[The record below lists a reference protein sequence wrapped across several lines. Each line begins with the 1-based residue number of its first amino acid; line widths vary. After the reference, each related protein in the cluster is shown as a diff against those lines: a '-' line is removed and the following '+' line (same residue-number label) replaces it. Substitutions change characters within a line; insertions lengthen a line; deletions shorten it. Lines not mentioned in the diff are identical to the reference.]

1 MKLNVLDQ
9 TFTYDNP
16 VTLEQ
21 VTRDLSLEDVL
32 AATVNGRL
40 RELTYVLTKDCDIN
54 FIGYESPDAIHMYEA
69 TLRYVI
75 AMAVHRI
82 FGQSTIHFNYNI
94 SRSILAI
101 FEGLKGTLN
110 NSKLGELK
118 TEVDRIIAGDYPI
131 NRRRVSVGEALQLY
145 KSYHMHDK
153 ADIIKYRDEEYV
165 NLYECEGY
173 MNYMFGY
180 MLPSTGYIK
189 KYQFRLYHPGF
200 LIHYPR
206 AELNGEIPPFIDE
219 PTFGKALKKSAKWGQ
234 VISGNTIPRMN
245 EWAKDQEKAI
255 EFVNMCETKHF
266 HMLSELGDLI
276 DSNADSIRLIAIAGP
291 SSSGKTT
298 FAKRLRIELMTRGIH
313 PIRIS
318 IDDYYLGKDYAPKDD
333 FDMPDLEHIE
343 ALDLKQFNDDMLAL
357 VQGETVTLPHFNF
370 QTGKRE
376 AGQKLQLTG
385 DTPIIIEGIHALN
398 ERLTAS
404 IPKHQKFKIYI
415 SPQTQL
421 HIDDHNPI
429 SITELRLLRRIVRD
443 QQFRGTPAI
452 ETMEMWQSVRRGE
465 FKWIYPFQKEAD
477 YVFNSELSYELAVLK
492 KYAIQQLRAI
502 PTESKHFITANRL
515 LKFLKYFVD
524 IDDKLVPINSLIRE
538 FIGGSCFE

>member
-1 MKLNVLDQ
+1 MELMVCDKQL
-9 TFTYDNP
+9 TYDHP
-16 VTLEQ
+16 VTLEEVVQ
-21 VTRDLSLEDVL
+21 ACGGKDIL
-32 AATVNGRL
+32 AATINGRL
-40 RELTYVLTKDCDIN
+40 RELTYVVTKDSDIS

-69 TLRYVI
+69 TLRYIV

-82 FGQSTIHFNYNI
+82 FGKSTIHFNYSI

-110 NSKLGELK
+110 QSKLDELQR
-118 TEVDRIIAGDYPI
+118 EIDAIIKADYPI
-131 NRRRVSVGEALQLY
+131 NRRRISVGEALKLY
-145 KSYHMHDK
+145 RTFNMLDK
-153 ADIIKYRDEEYV
+153 VDIIKYREEEYV

-180 MLPSTGYIK
+180 MLPSTGYMK
-189 KYQFRLYHPGF
+189 TYQLRLYHPGF

-206 AELNGEIPPFIDE
+206 AELQGDIPPFIDE
-219 PTFGKALKKSAKWGQ
+219 PTFGKALKESAKWGQ
-234 VISGNTIPRMN
+234 IISGNTIPRMN
-245 EWAKDQEKAI
+245 EWAKDSEKAI

-276 DSNADSIRLIAIAGP
+276 SSNADSIRLIAIAGP

-318 IDDYYLGKDYAPKDD
+318 IDDYYLGKELAPKDHLD
-333 FDMPDLEHIE
+333 KPDLEHIE
-343 ALDLKQFNDDMLAL
+343 ALDLELFNHDMLAL
-357 VQGETVTLPHFNF
+357 VQGEAVTLPHFNF
-370 QTGKRE
+370 QTGKRQ
-376 AGQKLQLTG
+376 AGKKIQLKG

-524 IDDKLVPINSLIRE
+524 IDDALVPINSLIRE
-538 FIGGSCFE
+538 FIGGSCYE

>member
-1 MKLNVLDQ
+1 MELKVCDQILNYDQ
-9 TFTYDNP
+9 P
-16 VTLEQ
+16 V
-21 VTRDLSLEDVL
+21 VLEDIVKACNGQNVL
-32 AATVNGRL
+32 AATIDGRL
-40 RELTYVLTKDCDIN
+40 RELTYVVTKDSEIN

-69 TLRYVI
+69 TLRYIV
-75 AMAVHRI
+75 AMAVHRV
-82 FGQSTIHFNYNI
+82 FGQAKIHFNYSI

-101 FEGLKGTLN
+101 FEGLKGALN
-110 NSKLGELK
+110 QQKLDELK
-118 TEVDRIIAGDYPI
+118 KEVDYIIQSDFPI
-131 NRRRVSVGEALQLY
+131 KRRRISVGEALQLY
-145 KSYHMHDK
+145 KSFNMDDK
-153 ADIIKYRDEEYV
+153 VDIIKYREEEYV

-180 MLPSTGYIK
+180 MLPSTGYIQD
-189 KYQFRLYHPGF
+189 YAFRLYHPGF

-206 AELNGEIPPFIDE
+206 AELNGKIPPFNDE
-219 PTFGKALKKSAKWGQ
+219 PTFGRALKDSARWGQ
-234 VISGNTIPRMN
+234 IISGNTIPRMN
-245 EWAKDQEKAI
+245 EWAKDKEKVV

-266 HMLSELGDLI
+266 HMLSDLGDMI
-276 DSNADSIRLIAIAGP
+276 ASNADSLRLIAIAGP

-298 FAKRLRIELMTRGIH
+298 FAKRLRVELMTRGIH

-318 IDDYYLGKDYAPKDD
+318 IDDYYLGIDKAPLDHENK
-333 FDMPDLEHIE
+333 PDLEHIE
-343 ALDLKQFNDDMLAL
+343 ALDLELFNHDMLAL
-357 VQGETVTLPHFNF
+357 IQGEAVTLPHFNF
-370 QTGKRE
+370 QTGKRQT
-376 AGQKLQLTG
+376 GKKIQLKA

-443 QQFRGTPAI
+443 QQFRGTSAMD
-452 ETMEMWQSVRRGE
+452 TMAMWQSVRRGE

-502 PTESKHFITANRL
+502 PTESEYFITANRL

-524 IDDKLVPINSLIRE
+524 IDDKSVPINSLIRE

>member
-1 MKLNVLDQ
+1 MKLHVMDQ
-9 TFTYDNP
+9 VVTYDHL
-16 VTLEQ
+16 VSIEEVLQ
-21 VTRDLSLEDVL
+21 SLNLKDIL
-32 AATVNGRL
+32 GATVNGRL
-40 RELTYVLTKDCDIN
+40 RELSYVLTKDADIQ
-54 FIGYESPDAIHMYEA
+54 FIGYDSPDAIHMYEA
-69 TLRYVI
+69 TLRYII
-75 AMAVHRI
+75 AMAAHRI
-82 FGQSTIHFNYNI
+82 FGKATIHFNYSI

-101 FEGLKGTLN
+101 FEGLKGNLN
-110 NSKLGELK
+110 ADKLSELK
-118 TEVDRIIAGDYPI
+118 AEVDRIIASDYHI
-131 NRRRVSVGEALQLY
+131 YRKRVSIGEALKLY
-145 KSYHMHDK
+145 RNFGMLDK
-153 ADIIKYRDEEYV
+153 VEIIKYREEEYV

-189 KYQFRLYHPGF
+189 SYAFRLYHPGF

-206 AELNGEIPPFIDE
+206 AELNGAIPEFVDE
-219 PTFGKALKKSAKWGQ
+219 PTFGKALKDSARWGQ
-234 VISGNTIPRMN
+234 IIRGNTIPRMN
-245 EWAKDQEKAI
+245 EWAKDDQKAI

-266 HMLSELGDLI
+266 HMLSELGDMI
-276 DSNADSIRLIAIAGP
+276 ANNSDSLRLIAIAGP

-298 FAKRLRIELMTRGIH
+298 FAKRLRVELMTRGIH
-313 PIRIS
+313 PISIS
-318 IDDYYLGKDYAPKDD
+318 IDDYYLGKEKAPLDHHGK
-333 FDMPDLEHIE
+333 PDLEHIE
-343 ALDLKQFNDDMLAL
+343 ALDLVRFNRDMASLI
-357 VQGETVTLPHFNF
+357 QGEPVTLPYFNF

-376 AGQKLQLTG
+376 DGKRIHLSA

-443 QQFRGTPAI
+443 QQFRGTSAI

-502 PTESKHFITANRL
+502 PTESTYFITANRL

-524 IDDKLVPINSLIRE
+524 IDDKYVPINSLIRE

>member
-1 MKLNVLDQ
+1 MKLSVCDQ
-9 TFTYDNP
+9 TLTFENP
-16 VTLEQ
+16 LTLEE
-21 VTRDLSLEDVL
+21 VVEACDGKHVL

-40 RELTYVLTKDCDIN
+40 RELTYVITKDSDIK

-69 TLRYVI
+69 TLRYI
-75 AMAVHRI
+75 TAMAAHRI
-82 FGQSTIHFNYNI
+82 FGQSTIHFNYSI

-110 NSKLGELK
+110 QDKLDELK
-118 TEVDRIIAGDYPI
+118 AEIDRIIASDFKI

-145 KSYHMHDK
+145 KSFGMNDK
-153 ADIIKYRDEEYV
+153 VNIIKYREEEYV

-180 MLPSTGYIK
+180 MLPSTGYIEA
-189 KYQFRLYHPGF
+189 YALRLYHPGF

-219 PTFGKALKKSAKWGQ
+219 PTFGKALKESARWGQ

-245 EWAKDQEKAI
+245 EWSKDSEKAI

-266 HMLSELGDLI
+266 HMLAELGDMI
-276 DSNADSIRLIAIAGP
+276 ASNSDSLRLIAIAGP

-298 FAKRLRIELMTRGIH
+298 FAKRLRVELMTRGIH

-318 IDDYYLGKDYAPKDD
+318 IDDYYLGKDLAPKDD
-333 FDMPDLEHIE
+333 DGKPDLEHIE
-343 ALDLKQFNDDMLAL
+343 ALDLNLFNRDMLAL
-357 VQGETVTLPHFNF
+357 IQGEPVTLPQFNF

-376 AGQKLQLTG
+376 AGKKIHLKG

-452 ETMEMWQSVRRGE
+452 DTMEMWQSVRRGE

-492 KYAIQQLRAI
+492 KYALQQLRAI

-524 IDDKLVPINSLIRE
+524 LDDKLVPNNSLIRE
-538 FIGGSCFE
+538 FIGGSCYE